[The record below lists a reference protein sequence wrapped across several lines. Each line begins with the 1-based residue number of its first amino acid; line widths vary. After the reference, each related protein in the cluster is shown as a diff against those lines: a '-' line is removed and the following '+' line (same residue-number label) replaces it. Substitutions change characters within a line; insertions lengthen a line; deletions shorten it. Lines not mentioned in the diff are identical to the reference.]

1 MGIDN
6 SDNDKLKISKSGEV
20 GISNIFVSD
29 GATIDFVVPPK
40 LPSYTVSTLATAS
53 TAGAGACAFATDLA
67 GATYTYGVAAGR
79 AAARC
84 FRTARPGGR
93 AEQLGL
99 MGVNTL
105 TGDPLRVAPL
115 PKL

>member
-79 AAARC
+79 R
-84 FRTARPGGR
+84 
-93 AEQLGL
+93 
-99 MGVNTL
+99 
-105 TGDPLRVAPL
+105 RVAPRQGVFGRL
-115 PKL
+115 GLAGGLSSSA